1 MGRVAGR
8 EDALMV
14 PHDDDLKRALAHV
27 LWIGGPPDAGKTTI
41 AQVLGDRHGL
51 QVYHFDRREMDH
63 IRRAD
68 PARHPALHALGKDLQ
83 VLGERAWQEGY
94 WVRRPVAE
102 QARGAIAS
110 WTERVGLAV
119 EDLLALPADR
129 PIVAE
134 GPGFIPEALLP
145 LLASPRQAIWLV
157 PSEAFKR
164 ESHARRGKSAWRA
177 TTSDP
182 ERAYRNHVERDL
194 LMAEHYRRQARALGV
209 PLIEVDGSRSVEA
222 VVAEVE
228 AHFAPRLLSA
238 QPTAD
243 RGRLA

>member
-1 MGRVAGR
+1 M
-8 EDALMV
+8 
-14 PHDDDLKRALAHV
+14 PHDEELKRALAHV
-27 LWIGGPPDAGKTTI
+27 LWIGGPPDSGKTTV
-41 AQVLGDRHGL
+41 AHLLADKYGL

-68 PARHPALHALGKDLQ
+68 PARHPALHALGASLRELD
-83 VLGERAWQEGY
+83 ERE
-94 WVRRPVAE
+94 WVEAHWMRRPVAE

-134 GPGFIPEALLP
+134 GPGFFPEAILP

-164 ESHARRGKSAWRA
+164 ASHARRGKSGWRVEL
-177 TTSDP
+177 SDR

-194 LMAEHYRRQARALGV
+194 LMAEHYRRQARELGV
-209 PLIEVDGSRSVEA
+209 PLIEVDGSRPVAEVA
-222 VVAEVE
+222 AEVE
-228 AHFAPRLLSA
+228 AHFAPRLPTA
-238 QPTAD
+238 QPAAD
-243 RGRLA
+243 QASPS